1 MPFLT
6 ANLLSRSYKFI
17 FEFLLFLNFSFV
29 IRISIF
35 LLEYWF
41 FLLAYSFFLL
51 EYFPFSNWTLYSFLN
66 FSLLITLKWNPLEN
80 NKTFYKSKYFEFWLE
95 LFPLLVFH
103 DKFKARSHE
112 KEFRSCFSLK
122 GDNLSFFILLPSPS
136 YVWKRQMSEV
146 DSRLGGVK

>member
-35 LLEYWF
+35 LLEYIF
-41 FLLAYSFFLL
+41 FLLEYSFFLL

-66 FSLLITLKWNPLEN
+66 FSLFITLKWNPLEN

-95 LFPLLVFH
+95 LFPLLILNWPNTSEAFRAFGAILNYVF
-103 DKFKARSHE
+103 KQKPCKS
-112 KEFRSCFSLK
+112 
-122 GDNLSFFILLPSPS
+122 
-136 YVWKRQMSEV
+136 QMGTMSV
-146 DSRLGGVK
+146 PRANCC